1 MTTTLF
7 LSQDIDLALE
17 LGMGGDGAWLGDHL
31 TTLNV
36 LAVDTTEQ
44 DTGVVTSLTLVQGLL
59 KGFDTG
65 HD

>member
-17 LGMGGDGAWLGDHL
+17 LGMRSDGTGSSDHL

-36 LAVDTTEQ
+36 FTVDTAEQ
-44 DTGVVTSLTLVQGLL
+44 DTGVVTGLALVQGLL